1 MKQGTLFVV
10 ATPIGNLED
19 MTIRAVR
26 VLKEAGL
33 IAAEDT
39 RHTKKLL
46 VHFGIDTPLTSY
58 HEHNEREKA
67 GFIVEKL
74 LSGTDVALVSD
85 AGTPGISDPGYRLV
99 GLAVEKGIRIVP
111 VPGASAIIS
120 LVSVS
125 GLPTD
130 EFTFKGFLP
139 SKEGELKRLLQG
151 LKGAAATWIFYESP
165 RRLARS
171 LELVF
176 ETLGDIHVVIGRELT
191 KIHEEVIRGRVSEV
205 LAGLSEEIK
214 GEVTLILRTEDESVS
229 FDYRE
234 RLEELLSSGAKLGDA
249 VKAVAADSGIPRSEV
264 YKEALAIREKQKEKE
279 LG

>member
-1 MKQGTLFVV
+1 MKTGTLFVV

-46 VHFGIDTPLTSY
+46 THFGIDSPLTSY

-67 GFIVEKL
+67 ARIVEKL

-130 EFTFKGFLP
+130 EFSFKGFLP
-139 SKEGELKRLLQG
+139 SKEGELKRLLQS
-151 LKGAAATWIFYESP
+151 LKGVAATTVFYESP
-165 RRLARS
+165 RRLRRS
-171 LELVF
+171 LELVL
-176 ETLGDIHVVIGRELT
+176 ETLGDIHIVVGRELT
-191 KIHEEVIRGRVSEV
+191 KLHEEILRGKASE
-205 LAGLSEEIK
+205 LLGRIPEEIK
-214 GEVTLILRTEDESVS
+214 GEVTLILRTEEEREQ
-229 FDYRE
+229 FDYRQ
-234 RLEELLSSGAKLGDA
+234 RLEELLASGAKLNDA

-264 YKEALAIREKQKEKE
+264 YKEALAIKERLKEKE
-279 LG
+279 LR